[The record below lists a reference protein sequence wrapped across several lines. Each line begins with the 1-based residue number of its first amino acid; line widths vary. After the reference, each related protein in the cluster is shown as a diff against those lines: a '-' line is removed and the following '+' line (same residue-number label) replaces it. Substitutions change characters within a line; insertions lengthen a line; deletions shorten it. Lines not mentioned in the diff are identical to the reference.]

1 VYVNYLAIL
10 DALFCTS
17 KYFYI
22 KIVILLSLKISS
34 NKSIGIKEIAERANV
49 SIGPVDKVLH
59 NRGGVAKAT
68 EERIL
73 KAIKDLGYTPN
84 ILASRLKSS
93 RDYTIAVLI
102 PEATSMIP
110 FWSAHNTGFEEALKD
125 VAPFGIN
132 ISILSFEQNSEA
144 SFKLRVDE
152 VIREDYAGIFMVPV
166 FYDQTIRLLQHCEG
180 LNVPVI
186 FFDSNIPG
194 LSNISF
200 IGHNSKD
207 GGYLAANLLD
217 FTISKKAEI
226 LIASIVREED
236 NHIQFSAREEG
247 FLTYF
252 QNAGRKIIRF
262 TDNTGNEKT
271 ISKGISAIFRDNPRL
286 EGIFVVNG
294 IDKIASAVTPAQ
306 KSNYRM
312 VGYDL
317 IDKNIQLLKKGAI
330 DFLISQQPQKQAYQG
345 IKLFYE
351 HLILKRPIE
360 PSYFLPLD
368 IVMKANIDYYR
379 FL

>member
-1 VYVNYLAIL
+1 MPP
-10 DALFCTS
+10 
-17 KYFYI
+17 
-22 KIVILLSLKISS
+22 LKTGS

-59 NRGGVAKAT
+59 NRGGVSKAT
-68 EERIL
+68 RERIL
-73 KAIKDLGYTPN
+73 QAIKDLGYTPN

-102 PEATSMIP
+102 PEATDMIP
-110 FWSAHNTGFEEALKD
+110 FWFAHNTGFEEAMKE
-125 VAPFGIN
+125 VSPFGIN
-132 ISILSFEQNSEA
+132 ISILTFEQNNEA

-152 VIREDYAGIFMVPV
+152 VINDGYDGIFMVPV
-166 FYDQTIRLLQHCEG
+166 FYNETIRLLQHYKD

-194 LSNISF
+194 LSNLSF
-200 IGHNSKD
+200 IGNNSRD
-207 GGYLAANLLD
+207 SGYLAANLMD
-217 FTISKKAEI
+217 YTISKKADI
-226 LIASIVREED
+226 LIASIEREED

-252 QNAGRKIIRF
+252 ENAGRRILRF
-262 TDNTGNEKT
+262 TDTTGNEQA
-271 ISKGISAIFRDNPRL
+271 ISKGVSAIFRDNPHL

-294 IDKIASAVTPAQ
+294 IDKIASAITPTQ

-312 VGYDL
+312 IGYDL
-317 IDKNIQLLKKGAI
+317 IDKNIQLLKNGAI

-345 IKLFYE
+345 IKLFYDY
-351 HLILKRPIE
+351 LILKKPIA

-368 IVMKANIDYYR
+368 IVMKTNIDYYR